1 MANILNRLRKVTGSS
16 TCSCGGVRKRCQ
28 LLTPGRFSVRRRRHH
43 PLGSP
48 RRTEAAIAPAWER
61 GLPNLRDGEACFL
74 LGHHLHHVALLSAS
88 LVEKGALLA
97 CCSRLRNIQS
107 ILTQSSKSQPDGILC
122 ILGIDSRYNE
132 GCRELANYLLFG
144 LYNQNNNDF
153 ERTGFPE
160 EVLDDI
166 IILIKRDSVHLYCN
180 PVNYNHL
187 LPYVAYW
194 RNLHFHCLTE
204 NEYED
209 EEAAEEF
216 KISSFVDM
224 VRDCSRIGIPYS
236 CQGHLQI
243 FDMFIVEKWPI
254 VQAFALEG
262 IGGDGF
268 FTMKYELMD
277 VSVDLWKTYSK
288 MDPVSLEDLL
298 FEDLMIFE
306 HQWTN
311 FFANFDTEIPFILE
325 LSESQAGEPFRSY
338 FSHGMISSHI
348 TDNSPSRQP
357 FVLFGSH
364 STKENLN
371 SGNFNFPSEGHL
383 VRNTGLGG
391 STAKHMVV
399 QCVSPKGPLA
409 CSRTYFFGT
418 THIPFLGNDNE
429 MHKQAEQVTL
439 LSQIY
444 TAVVEAVLAGIECYA
459 KTSTESKAKEVAEQ
473 MLMSM
478 LDTLHLTQLKTAL
491 RSKIAFQIQAVNN
504 HGRITPLDNEDSLS
518 LIKTASMMVF
528 DIPDLLTERGCLGS
542 VVFSESFLTSQIQVK
557 EKGGSI
563 NSETSHIILTAA
575 IPRYASWLVED
586 SDVKLS
592 EKAQCVLKEDK
603 SFLGTLLTG
612 GDGAYMYSTNPQAM
626 PAEGKLYF
634 FSDGILFSDPHH
646 GSISI
651 SKNHMGSIS
660 LYDGDSTSIVA
671 ALFIG
676 IKSSLLAHLPIEFHT
691 QDNFLMI
698 ALFPKTKIYKAFYSQ
713 VFSSWQNQTNS
724 GLSLMVIQE
733 EFLSVEQKRLH
744 SSVQK
749 LFNALS
755 FPSGERCRELKIS
768 AALPDL
774 ERFLQHFTV
783 SSVSHEP
790 IMRAHLPILLQQ
802 SEIIPDS
809 KAESDKVVITI
820 ITGLP
825 GCRCSDLCAFL
836 VTFNKERGRW
846 IVYRQ
851 TMDSPEC
858 FSATHFQRY
867 LSSVLEA
874 QQNHSVRQS
883 AYAKRNKRLLVVL
896 QGYTDV
902 IDVVQ
907 ALQTHPDPDVKSSF
921 IIGTVNTCV
930 EPLSCYME
938 HRLLFPK
945 FLDQC
950 SQGLVSNVVFTS
962 HATEQKHPLLR
973 QLQSLIRAANPA
985 VSFILAENG
994 VVTRNEDIE
1003 LILSESSFS
1012 NPQMMRARYLMYPG
1026 WYEGKYGAGSFFPPM
1041 VQICVWFNRPLEKT
1055 RFVTKCKAIKS
1066 LLKPSP
1072 FSGNIYHIMGK
1083 VKFSDSDKVIEVCHN
1098 TSSNSLSLVPVQE
1111 GPNPPDSRSD
1121 NRDCSSQQEC
1131 FLVFIGCSLKEEDI
1145 KDWLRETAKQKP
1157 QRKALKTRG
1166 MLTLQEIKNIHVKRH
1181 LDPLPAGYFYNGTQ
1195 FVNFFGDK
1203 MDYHPLMD
1211 QFMNDYLEEANREI
1225 EKYNRELEEQE
1236 YHDLFEQKT

>member
-1 MANILNRLRKVTGSS
+1 CACNNDRVTHLGFVVLVGKSI
-16 TCSCGGVRKRCQ
+16 TG
-28 LLTPGRFSVRRRRHH
+28 TP
-43 PLGSP
+43 
-48 RRTEAAIAPAWER
+48 
-61 GLPNLRDGEACFL
+61 
-74 LGHHLHHVALLSAS
+74 
-88 LVEKGALLA
+88 
-97 CCSRLRNIQS
+97 CSRLRNIQS

-122 ILGIDSRYNE
+122 VLGIDSRYNE

-144 LYNQNNNDF
+144 LYSQNNNDF

-166 IILIKRDSVHLYCN
+166 IILIKPDSVHLYCN

-418 THIPFLGNDNE
+418 THTPFLGKYIKNPKY
-429 MHKQAEQVTL
+429 ML

-459 KTSTESKAKEVAEQ
+459 KTSTESKVNEYNTHFSPVQ
-473 MLMSM
+473 FLFY
-478 LDTLHLTQLKTAL
+478 
-491 RSKIAFQIQAVNN
+491 RSKISFQIQAVNN
-504 HGRITPLDNEDSLS
+504 HGRFVSLT
-518 LIKTASMMVF
+518 LLASMMVF
-528 DIPDLLTERGCLGS
+528 DVPDLLTGRGCLGS

-557 EKGGSI
+557 EKDGSI
-563 NSETSHIILTAA
+563 NSETSHIVLTAA

-592 EKAQCVLKEDK
+592 EKAQHILKEDK
-603 SFLGTLLTG
+603 SVLGTLLTG
-612 GDGAYMYSTNPQAM
+612 GDGAYIYSSNPQAT

-651 SKNHMGSIS
+651 SKNHMSSIS

-671 ALFIG
+671 ALFVDV
-676 IKSSLLAHLPIEFHT
+676 KCSLLAHLPIEFHT
-691 QDNFLMI
+691 RDNFLMI

-724 GLSLMVIQE
+724 GLYLRVVQE

-755 FPSGERCRELKIS
+755 FPSGKDGSRELKIS
-768 AALPDL
+768 AALPEL

-783 SSVSHEP
+783 SSVSHKP

-809 KAESDKVVITI
+809 KAENDKVVITI

-825 GCRCSDLCAFL
+825 GCRSSDLCAFL
-836 VTFNKERGRW
+836 VTFNKEHGRW

-883 AYAKRNKRLLVVL
+883 AYVKKNKRLLVVL

-921 IIGTVNTCV
+921 IIGAVNTCV

-962 HATEQKHPLLR
+962 HATEQKHPLLM

-1012 NPQMMRARYLMYPG
+1012 DPQMMRARYLMYPG
-1026 WYEGKYGAGSFFPPM
+1026 WYEGKYGAGSVFPPM

-1111 GPNPPDSRSD
+1111 GPTPPDSRSD

>member
-1 MANILNRLRKVTGSS
+1 MFWKL
-16 TCSCGGVRKRCQ
+16 
-28 LLTPGRFSVRRRRHH
+28 
-43 PLGSP
+43 
-48 RRTEAAIAPAWER
+48 
-61 GLPNLRDGEACFL
+61 L
-74 LGHHLHHVALLSAS
+74 LGCRNYSVSCRVSAWASPTPCCFAS
-88 LVEKGALLA
+88 LVEKGAF
-97 CCSRLRNIQS
+97 CSRLRNIQS

-144 LYNQNNNDF
+144 LYNQYNNDF
-153 ERTGFPE
+153 ERTDFPE

-166 IILIKRDSVHLYCN
+166 IILIKPDSVHLYCN
-180 PVNYNHL
+180 PVNYNQL

-298 FEDLMIFE
+298 FEDLMVFE
-306 HQWTN
+306 HQWTK

-409 CSRTYFFGT
+409 CSRTYFFGA
-418 THIPFLGNDNE
+418 THVPFLGKYIKNAK
-429 MHKQAEQVTL
+429 HTL

-459 KTSTESKAKEVAEQ
+459 KTSTESKVNEAPI
-473 MLMSM
+473 LY
-478 LDTLHLTQLKTAL
+478 TLFWL
-491 RSKIAFQIQAVNN
+491 
-504 HGRITPLDNEDSLS
+504 ITPLDNEDSLS

-528 DIPDLLTERGCLGS
+528 DIPDLLTGKGCLGS

-557 EKGGSI
+557 EKDGSI
-563 NSETSHIILTAA
+563 NSESSHIILTAP
-575 IPRYASWLVED
+575 IPRYASWLV
-586 SDVKLS
+586 STPKLL
-592 EKAQCVLKEDK
+592 ENK

-612 GDGAYMYSTNPQAM
+612 GDGAYIYSSNPQAK
-626 PAEGKLYF
+626 PAEGKVYF

-651 SKNHMGSIS
+651 SKNHMSSIS
-660 LYDGDSTSIVA
+660 FYDGDSTSIVA
-671 ALFIG
+671 ALFIDY
-676 IKSSLLAHLPIEFHT
+676 KSSLLAHLPIEFHT
-691 QDNFLMI
+691 RDNFLMI
-698 ALFPKTKIYKAFYSQ
+698 ALFPKRKIYKAFYSQ
-713 VFSSWQNQTNS
+713 VFSSWQNQANS
-724 GLSLMVIQE
+724 GLSLRVVQE
-733 EFLSVEQKRLH
+733 EFLSVDQKRIH

-749 LFNALS
+749 LFNSLP
-755 FPSGERCRELKIS
+755 FPSGERCRELKLS
-768 AALPDL
+768 AALPEL
-774 ERFLQHFTV
+774 ERFVQHFTV
-783 SSVSHEP
+783 SSVSQKP
-790 IMRAHLPILLQQ
+790 VMRAHLPIVLQQ
-802 SEIIPDS
+802 SDIIPDS

-825 GCRCSDLCAFL
+825 GCRSSDLCAFL
-836 VTFNKERGRW
+836 VTFNKEHGRW

-874 QQNHSVRQS
+874 QQNRSVRQS
-883 AYAKRNKRLLVVL
+883 AYAKKKKRLLVVL

-921 IIGTVNTCV
+921 IIGAINTCV

-962 HATEQKHPLLR
+962 HATEQKHPLLM
-973 QLQSLIRAANPA
+973 QLQSLIRAANPGVA
-985 VSFILAENG
+985 FILAENG

-1012 NPQMMRARYLMYPG
+1012 NPQMMRARYLLYPG
-1026 WYEGKYGAGSFFPPM
+1026 WYEGKYGAGSVFPPM

-1055 RFVTKCKAIKS
+1055 RFVTKCKAIKP

-1111 GPNPPDSRSD
+1111 GPTPPDSRGD

>member
-1 MANILNRLRKVTGSS
+1 
-16 TCSCGGVRKRCQ
+16 
-28 LLTPGRFSVRRRRHH
+28 
-43 PLGSP
+43 
-48 RRTEAAIAPAWER
+48 
-61 GLPNLRDGEACFL
+61 
-74 LGHHLHHVALLSAS
+74 S
-88 LVEKGALLA
+88 LVEKGISAGLVRANLSIWPFTTMTLRRNSLFF
-97 CCSRLRNIQS
+97 CSCSRLRNIQS

-166 IILIKRDSVHLYCN
+166 IILIKPDSVHLYCN
-180 PVNYNHL
+180 PVNYKHL
-187 LPYVAYW
+187 LPYVAHW

-277 VSVDLWKTYSK
+277 VSADLWKTYSK

-298 FEDLMIFE
+298 FEDLTIFE

-409 CSRTYFFGT
+409 CSRTYFFGA
-418 THIPFLGNDNE
+418 THVPFLGNDNE

-444 TAVVEAVLAGIECYA
+444 SAVVEAVLAGIECYA
-459 KTSTESKAKEVAEQ
+459 KTSTESKVNEAPCNCSLSVIVD
-473 MLMSM
+473 
-478 LDTLHLTQLKTAL
+478 LDCLQDENY
-491 RSKIAFQIQAVNN
+491 I
-504 HGRITPLDNEDSLS
+504 ITPLDNEDSLS

-528 DIPDLLTERGCLGS
+528 DIPDLLTGRGCLGS

-557 EKGGSI
+557 EKDGSI
-563 NSETSHIILTAA
+563 HPDSRHVILTAA
-575 IPRYASWLVED
+575 IPRFASWLVSE
-586 SDVKLS
+586 SKQPQLS
-592 EKAQCVLKEDK
+592 SSTQQNSLWEYK

-612 GDGAYMYSTNPQAM
+612 GDGVFICSSNPQAM

-634 FSDGILFSDPHH
+634 FSDGILFCDPHH

-651 SKNHMGSIS
+651 SKNHMSSIS
-660 LYDGDSTSIVA
+660 LYDGDSNSVVA
-671 ALFIG
+671 ALFIDF
-676 IKSSLLAHLPIEFHT
+676 KSSLLPHLPIEFHT
-691 QDNFLMI
+691 QNNFLMI
-698 ALFPKTKIYKAFYSQ
+698 ALFPKRKIYKAFYSQ
-713 VFSSWQNQTNS
+713 VFSSWQNQTSS
-724 GLSLMVIQE
+724 GLSLRVVQE
-733 EFLSVEQKRLH
+733 EFLSEEQKRMH

-755 FPSGERCRELKIS
+755 FSSGERCRELKLS
-768 AALPDL
+768 AAIPEL
-774 ERFLQHFTV
+774 ERFVQHFTV
-783 SSVSHEP
+783 SSVSTKP
-790 IMRAHLPILLQQ
+790 VMRAHLPILLQQ
-802 SEIIPDS
+802 SETISDS
-809 KAESDKVVITI
+809 KAEGDKVIITI

-825 GCRCSDLCAFL
+825 GCRSSDLCSFL
-836 VTFNKERGRW
+836 VTFTKEHGRW

-858 FSATHFQRY
+858 FSASHFQRF
-867 LSSVLEA
+867 LAGVVEA
-874 QQNHSVRQS
+874 QQNLGVRQAAHAGKS
-883 AYAKRNKRLLVVL
+883 RRLLVVL

-921 IIGTVNTCV
+921 IIGAVNTCV

-962 HATEQKHPLLR
+962 HATEQRHPLLV
-973 QLQSLIRAANPA
+973 QLQSLIRAANPG

-994 VVTRNEDIE
+994 IVTRNEDIE

-1026 WYEGKYGAGSFFPPM
+1026 WYEGKYGAGPVFPPM
-1041 VQICVWFNRPLEKT
+1041 VQICVWFSRPLEKT

-1083 VKFSDSDKVIEVCHN
+1083 VKFSDADKVIEVCHN
-1098 TSSNSLSLVPVQE
+1098 TAANSLSLVPVPE
-1111 GPNPPDSRSD
+1111 GPTPPDSRND
-1121 NRDCSSQQEC
+1121 PRDCSSQQEY

>member
-1 MANILNRLRKVTGSS
+1 MSQNQA
-16 TCSCGGVRKRCQ
+16 
-28 LLTPGRFSVRRRRHH
+28 F
-43 PLGSP
+43 
-48 RRTEAAIAPAWER
+48 
-61 GLPNLRDGEACFL
+61 
-74 LGHHLHHVALLSAS
+74 
-88 LVEKGALLA
+88 
-97 CCSRLRNIQS
+97 CCSELNKGLIP
-107 ILTQSSKSQPDGILC
+107 SS
-122 ILGIDSRYNE
+122 
-132 GCRELANYLLFG
+132 LF
-144 LYNQNNNDF
+144 
-153 ERTGFPE
+153 
-160 EVLDDI
+160 
-166 IILIKRDSVHLYCN
+166 
-180 PVNYNHL
+180 
-187 LPYVAYW
+187 
-194 RNLHFHCLTE
+194 
-204 NEYED
+204 
-209 EEAAEEF
+209 
-216 KISSFVDM
+216 
-224 VRDCSRIGIPYS
+224 
-236 CQGHLQI
+236 
-243 FDMFIVEKWPI
+243 
-254 VQAFALEG
+254 
-262 IGGDGF
+262 
-268 FTMKYELMD
+268 
-277 VSVDLWKTYSK
+277 
-288 MDPVSLEDLL
+288 
-298 FEDLMIFE
+298 
-306 HQWTN
+306 
-311 FFANFDTEIPFILE
+311 
-325 LSESQAGEPFRSY
+325 
-338 FSHGMISSHI
+338 
-348 TDNSPSRQP
+348 SPSRQP

-418 THIPFLGNDNE
+418 THTPFLGKYIKNPKY
-429 MHKQAEQVTL
+429 ML

-459 KTSTESKAKEVAEQ
+459 KTSTESKVNEYNTHFSPVQ
-473 MLMSM
+473 FLFY
-478 LDTLHLTQLKTAL
+478 
-491 RSKIAFQIQAVNN
+491 RSKISFQIQAVNN
-504 HGRITPLDNEDSLS
+504 HGRFVSLT
-518 LIKTASMMVF
+518 LLASMMVF
-528 DIPDLLTERGCLGS
+528 DVPDLLTGRGCLGS

-557 EKGGSI
+557 EKDGSI
-563 NSETSHIILTAA
+563 NSETSHIVLTAA

-592 EKAQCVLKEDK
+592 EKAQHILKEDK
-603 SFLGTLLTG
+603 SVLGTLLTG
-612 GDGAYMYSTNPQAM
+612 GDGAYIYSSNPQAT

-651 SKNHMGSIS
+651 SKNHMSSIS

-671 ALFIG
+671 ALFVDV
-676 IKSSLLAHLPIEFHT
+676 KCSLLAHLPIEFHT
-691 QDNFLMI
+691 RDNFLMI

-724 GLSLMVIQE
+724 GLYLRVVQE

-755 FPSGERCRELKIS
+755 FPSGKDGSRELKIS
-768 AALPDL
+768 AALPEL

-783 SSVSHEP
+783 SSVSHKP

-809 KAESDKVVITI
+809 KAENDKVVITI

-825 GCRCSDLCAFL
+825 GCRSSDLCAFL
-836 VTFNKERGRW
+836 VTFNKEHGRW

-883 AYAKRNKRLLVVL
+883 AYVKKNKRLLVVL

-921 IIGTVNTCV
+921 IIGAVNTCV

-962 HATEQKHPLLR
+962 HATEQKHPLLM

-1012 NPQMMRARYLMYPG
+1012 DPQMMRARYLMYPG
-1026 WYEGKYGAGSFFPPM
+1026 WYEGKYGAGSVFPPM

-1111 GPNPPDSRSD
+1111 GPTPPDSRSD